1 MRKILRIVGRSLPD
15 VKYVRSIA
23 TRVLRPL
30 HNRLVPGS
38 DVVNVLGFHMEL
50 NPAECVESALWFTPD
65 HYDRVER
72 QYVLDNV
79 RAGIFLDVGAN
90 VGFWSLFLANH
101 FKGSTIL
108 AVEANPRTLEVLKKN
123 ISINGFD
130 NVTSI
135 GCGVGKEEGAFPLF
149 LNETGNRGG
158 DTLSP
163 AVGGGASIEVP
174 VRRLSDLLLERGI
187 ERVEFMKI
195 DIEGMESL
203 VFEDLRDN
211 LPSATWPTTICVET
225 VFCPDLPTI
234 LATMGYTKLASG
246 RENSIY
252 ARN

>member
-1 MRKILRIVGRSLPD
+1 MRKMLRLVGRGLPD
-15 VKYVRSIA
+15 IKYVRSIA
-23 TRVLRPL
+23 TRILRPL

-38 DVVNVLGFHMEL
+38 DIVNVLGFRMEL
-50 NPAECVESALWFTPD
+50 NPAECVDSALWFTPD

-72 QYVLDNV
+72 QYVLDKV
-79 RAGIFLDVGAN
+79 PAGIFLDVGAN
-90 VGFWSLFLANH
+90 VGFWSLFLASR
-101 FKGSTIL
+101 FKNSTIF
-108 AVEANPRTLEVLKKN
+108 AVEANPRTFAVLTKN

-130 NVTSI
+130 NVTAI
-135 GCGVGKEEGAFPLF
+135 GCGVGKECGTFPLF

-163 AVGGGASIEVP
+163 DVGQGPSIEVP
-174 VRRLSDLLLERGI
+174 VRRLSDILREKQVKKI
-187 ERVEFMKI
+187 EFMKI
-195 DIEGMESL
+195 DIEGMESA

-211 LPSATWPTTICVET
+211 FPSAAWPKVICVET
-225 VFCPDLPTI
+225 VFCPDLPSI